1 MIMEK
6 TLNKCLNNM
15 MDEMIFAIAV
25 QNSLV
30 MFDIVDEELEYKI
43 MKKTLDNSLNNLM
56 NNIIL

>member
-6 TLNKCLNNM
+6 TLNKCINNM

-30 MFDIVDEELEYKI
+30 LFDIINEELEQKI
-43 MKKTLDNSLNNLM
+43 MKKTLDNSQNNLM